1 MGSSSFNIT
10 SSQKVLL
17 FYLIFLRSAGYLFNY
32 DHLHILSLCSR
43 QLRSGFKRETN
54 TPHEGGRDGGVSEIV
69 RYVQKRLYGHFSFYS
84 ITVGCEDMI
93 QSCYGK
99 ELKPFLRYCRVKQM
113 PGPSVFPATNRKQHS
128 GGERKTKPNVFKN
141 GQYPGVA
148 GFAILLS
155 SPPLPFPIPL
165 PFPHR
170 FFVVL
175 CDDLS
180 DGAVVLP

>member
-1 MGSSSFNIT
+1 
-10 SSQKVLL
+10 
-17 FYLIFLRSAGYLFNY
+17 
-32 DHLHILSLCSR
+32 
-43 QLRSGFKRETN
+43 
-54 TPHEGGRDGGVSEIV
+54 
-69 RYVQKRLYGHFSFYS
+69 
-84 ITVGCEDMI
+84 
-93 QSCYGK
+93 
-99 ELKPFLRYCRVKQM
+99 M

-170 FFVVL
+170 FLWYFLMSVRRCRCASLIIYPPSSFEQNSEYVGVKKNSSTVYYL
-175 CDDLS
+175 H
-180 DGAVVLP
+180 

>member
-1 MGSSSFNIT
+1 M
-10 SSQKVLL
+10 L

-43 QLRSGFKRETN
+43 PLRSGFKRETN

-69 RYVQKRLYGHFSFYS
+69 RYVQKSLYGHFSFYS

-141 GQYPGVA
+141 GKYPGVV

-170 FFVVL
+170 FFLWYFVMTCQTVPL
-175 CDDLS
+175 CFLDHLS
-180 DGAVVLP
+180 ATFF